1 MTDNLTTINS
11 VHVFNEQQTAVTKD
25 HITQQLSEQSGTVYV
40 FYSDPSV
47 YIANKLSNGV
57 DAQTACNDWLA
68 RIDDILNIQRK
79 NRRRIRLICIQ
90 NALAQSVNLE
100 EQTGIA
106 ASALADFN
114 VQPGDLTLMAGHQI
128 VLQNPDII
136 SRLDRLEALTLQL
149 EEQPYQVEVDAE
161 SALAEAVKADA
172 KAKEAEA
179 EAKAAH
185 EKLKE
190 IEEEN
195 ELLLLQLQ
203 QVQEELETTFISKQQ
218 LSKDHEGELKQKDE
232 KAQELERQQSELK
245 SELEQLNVQNK
256 QLTTQVETLK
266 KEAAEAKTAV
276 PEQPEKLKEVEEENE
291 LLLLQLQQVQE
302 ELENYFIKYQDAQK
316 QCVEQQHTIT
326 QLKKS
331 TGTPNDNDI
340 ALVADKSDAP
350 QTVQKPKRSLFYR
363 IKRRLGLV
371 KKNKTNG
378 LAKQHRDLIAQS
390 IYFDANWYLETY
402 PDVAKEKVDPA
413 EHYLRF
419 GGFEGRNPS
428 ESFNNEFYRQA
439 HPDVAAEGINP
450 LLHYELYGKDE
461 GRLPKPY

>member
-47 YIANKLSNGV
+47 YIANKLSHGADV
-57 DAQTACNDWLA
+57 QTACNDWLA
-68 RIDDILNIQRK
+68 RIDDTLNVQRK
-79 NRRRIRLICIQ
+79 NRRRIRLFCIQ
-90 NALAQSVNLE
+90 NALAHASSLE
-100 EQTGIA
+100 QHTGIA
-106 ASALADFN
+106 ASALSGFN
-114 VQPGDLTLMAGHQI
+114 VQPSDLALMAGHQI
-128 VLQNPDII
+128 VLQNPDIV
-136 SRLDRLEALTLQL
+136 SRLERLEALTLQL
-149 EEQPYQVEVDAE
+149 DEQPYRVEVDVE
-161 SALAEAVKADA
+161 SAMAAAVKAEA
-172 KAKEAEA
+172 TAKEASA
-179 EAKAAH
+179 EAKASS
-185 EKLKE
+185 ERLKE
-190 IEEEN
+190 TEEEN

-218 LSKDHEGELKQKDE
+218 LSKDHENALKQKDE
-232 KAQELERQQSELK
+232 KAQGLERQQSELK
-245 SELEQLNVQNK
+245 SELEQLNAQNK
-256 QLTTQVETLK
+256 QLTTQVEALK
-266 KEAAEAKTAV
+266 KEAAEAKVAV

-316 QCVEQQHTIT
+316 QCAEQQHSIT

-350 QTVQKPKRSLFYR
+350 QTIQQPKRSLFYR

-371 KKNKTNG
+371 KKSNSNS
-378 LAKQHRDLIAQS
+378 LAKQHRDLIAKS
-390 IYFDANWYLETY
+390 IYFDADWYLETY

-413 EHYLRF
+413 EHYLRV

-428 ESFNNEFYRQA
+428 DSFNSEFYRQA
-439 HPDVAAEGINP
+439 HPDVAAEGVNP
-450 LLHYELYGKDE
+450 LLHYELHGKDE
-461 GRLPKPY
+461 ARMPKPY